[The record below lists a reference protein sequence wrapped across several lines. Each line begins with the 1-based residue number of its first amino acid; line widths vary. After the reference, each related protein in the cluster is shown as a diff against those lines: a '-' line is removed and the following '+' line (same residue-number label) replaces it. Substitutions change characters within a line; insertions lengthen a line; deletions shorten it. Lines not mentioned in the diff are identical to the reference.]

1 MVNMIYLRQ
10 RREFS
15 LDGLKWPI
23 LTLKTK
29 NVQDSRKKIEDQD
42 LEALLD
48 EDRCQIL
55 EQLSDTLN
63 VTETAVSKRL
73 LGLV

>member
-15 LDGLKWPI
+15 LYGLKWPI